1 MEQRRKALEKVSWE
15 EMMKKLRGLFSQ
27 LSRRALPLGPEL
39 HKYTRNGF
47 YTERG
52 NEMWTTWVY
61 FQEFK
66 VSPNLVVVT
75 LSVVSDSLWPYRLY
89 PTRLLCPCDLPGKNT
104 TVGYHFLHRDPR
116 YPGVKPRG
124 RCLLHWQADALPLS
138 HQGSPNFS

>member
-52 NEMWTTWVY
+52 NEM
-61 FQEFK
+61 
-66 VSPNLVVVT
+66 
-75 LSVVSDSLWPYRLY
+75 
-89 PTRLLCPCDLPGKNT
+89 
-104 TVGYHFLHRDPR
+104 
-116 YPGVKPRG
+116 
-124 RCLLHWQADALPLS
+124 
-138 HQGSPNFS
+138 